1 MAIFAQ
7 FLLFPESGQVVGRR
21 KIRGN
26 TDIDTGLMFRDME
39 AKIRLAAKK
48 EHCLNNSANN

>member
-1 MAIFAQ
+1 MAIFVQ
-7 FLLFPESGQVVGRR
+7 FLLFPESGQVVGRC